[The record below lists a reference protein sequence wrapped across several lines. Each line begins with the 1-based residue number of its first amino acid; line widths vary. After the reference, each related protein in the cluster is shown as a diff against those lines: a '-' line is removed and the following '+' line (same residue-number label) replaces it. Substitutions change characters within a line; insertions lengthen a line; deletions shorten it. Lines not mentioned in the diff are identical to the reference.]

1 MMNHTA
7 AEGLLSC
14 QSGSNIETLS
24 SFTDI
29 DRRPDGYCSCC
40 VLQWAKLDHTL
51 YRKRVSSFTF
61 SECPISMSRRS
72 QATVQPSDMLLLMDA
87 MTGQNV
93 QCLDKL
99 GGFESF

>member
-1 MMNHTA
+1 M
-7 AEGLLSC
+7 SKWVKYR
-14 QSGSNIETLS
+14 NICRHLQTS
-24 SFTDI
+24 TDVQM
-29 DRRPDGYCSCC
+29 DTVRVC